1 MKVIEQMDDFF
12 QDEKHHHHLVHFQD
26 NNNNDEKLSSPSEG
40 FNSWIDVANR
50 SCEELIFQLLRRG
63 KRANIL

>member
-26 NNNNDEKLSSPSEG
+26 NNNDEKLSSPSEG
-40 FNSWIDVANR
+40 FNSWIDVANL

-63 KRANIL
+63 TRANIL